1 MLIAGRHQNFFYQ
14 HHTAVISRWRLKT
27 SWLTNFWAQPGT
39 QNYLEDP
46 GSTICVGHR
55 KLELLNGKNLK
66 FAKDQSSGS
75 NFNSPKPW
83 RVLETTFLLLLSFF
97 LPFAY

>member
-39 QNYLEDP
+39 QNYLEDS

-55 KLELLNGKNLK
+55 KLELLNGKN
-66 FAKDQSSGS
+66 
-75 NFNSPKPW
+75 
-83 RVLETTFLLLLSFF
+83 
-97 LPFAY
+97 